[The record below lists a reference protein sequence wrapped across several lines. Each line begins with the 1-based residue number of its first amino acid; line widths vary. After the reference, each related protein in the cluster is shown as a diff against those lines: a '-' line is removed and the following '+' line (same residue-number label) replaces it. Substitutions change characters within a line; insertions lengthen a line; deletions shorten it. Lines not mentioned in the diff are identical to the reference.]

1 MTDLE
6 TPEIWPPGKIGK
18 AMEMVTALHWSYTF
32 WGGDPKVE
40 LLFLS
45 ACYDTSEKA
54 LRELKEFLEA
64 DEIII
69 STLKGIKEHKMILVK
84 RVCPSSV
91 GEQKKMRNRLK
102 SDNSNSHF
110 GIRIE

>member
-1 MTDLE
+1 MTDFE
-6 TPEIWPPGKIGK
+6 TKPEIWPPGKIGK
-18 AMEMVTALHWSYTF
+18 AMEMVIALYWSYTA

-64 DEIII
+64 DEIIV
-69 STLKGIKEHKMILVK
+69 STLKGIKEHKMVLVK
-84 RVCPSSV
+84 RVYKSMSKLSW
-91 GEQKKMRNRLK
+91 GTEEDDKQKEKK
-102 SDNSNSHF
+102 
-110 GIRIE
+110 